1 MHGPWTFN
9 ARQNYYSWWRAA
21 LDYPGQKFGS
31 EFTTDLDLSYD
42 FMRHFRVTVGA
53 NNIFNNR
60 PDRIA
65 NTADNPIYVITGST
79 SDGQVYPRLGGPFGI
94 NGGFWYV
101 RLAAHFTP
109 FGSSAPMAPVAL
121 PPPPPA
127 TQACPDGSVVEMGA
141 ACPVAAPPPPPPPPP
156 PPTER
161 GERGQ

>member
-1 MHGPWTFN
+1 
-9 ARQNYYSWWRAA
+9 
-21 LDYPGQKFGS
+21 
-31 EFTTDLDLSYD
+31 
-42 FMRHFRVTVGA
+42 VTVGA

-101 RLAAHFTP
+101 RLAAHFAP
-109 FGSSAPMAPVAL
+109 FEGSAPLVMAPP

-127 TQACPDGSVVEMGA
+127 MTTCPDGTMVAVGA
-141 ACPVAAPPPPPPPPP
+141 ACPAVVAPPPPPPPP

>member
-1 MHGPWTFN
+1 LN
-9 ARQNYYSWWRAA
+9 ARENYYSWWRDE
-21 LDYPGQKFGS
+21 LDYPGQKFGT
-31 EFTTDLDLSYD
+31 EFTTDLDISYD

-65 NTADNPIYVITGST
+65 NTASNPIYVLTGST
-79 SDGQVYPRLGGPFGI
+79 ADGQVYPRLGGPFGI

-101 RLAAHFTP
+101 RLAAHFAP
-109 FGSSAPMAPVAL
+109 FDMGAPAPMVVPP

-127 TQACPDGSVVEMGA
+127 TQTCADGSVVALGA
-141 ACPVAAPPPPPPPPP
+141 ACPVVAPPPPPPPP

-161 GERGQ
+161 GERG